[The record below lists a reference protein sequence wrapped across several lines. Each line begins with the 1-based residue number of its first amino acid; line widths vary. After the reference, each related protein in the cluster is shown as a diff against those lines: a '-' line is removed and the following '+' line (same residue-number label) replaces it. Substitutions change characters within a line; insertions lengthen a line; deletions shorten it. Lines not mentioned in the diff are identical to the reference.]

1 MSIDTIASTATA
13 ADTTQTPNDPD
24 ASGNTVELAN
34 LKNLIALQGKD
45 AGCTLSLRGKVV
57 LVCFLVNDGE
67 SKWDAA
73 AEAECVEMLKS
84 ASQNLMTASGLNKQ
98 ELQIAYAYKQVTVP
112 YVATRQIMDQVVADV
127 LRQFGH
133 KNVLDYQRHYEAKF
147 ARNEAVISFVF
158 NKDFRSYAHL
168 VARDGQNLDGPAPN
182 GEEFSIVSFTPG
194 DAYTNERTL
203 IHEMMHQFGAIDL
216 YYPEYLKFQAEKL
229 LPDSIMNG
237 GTVIDPLTRYVIGWD
252 EELAEDAKLF
262 LKAIE
267 NVTEEDIDHA
277 RREERRHDW

>member
-1 MSIDTIASTATA
+1 MSIDTIASAATA
-13 ADTTQTPNDPD
+13 ADTTETQNTPNT
-24 ASGNTVELAN
+24 TVELDKLN
-34 LKNLIALQGKD
+34 NLIALQGKN

-84 ASQNLMTASGLNKQ
+84 ASHNLMTASGLNKQ

-112 YVATRQIMDQVVADV
+112 YVATRQVMDQVVADV

-158 NKDFRSYAHL
+158 NKDFRSFAHL
-168 VARDGQNLDGPAPN
+168 ISRNGPDLESPAPN
-182 GEEFSIVSFTPG
+182 GEEYSIVSFTPG
-194 DAYTNERTL
+194 DAYANERTL

-229 LPDSIMNG
+229 LPDS
-237 GTVIDPLTRYVIGWD
+237 GTPAQGIRV
-252 EELAEDAKLF
+252 A
-262 LKAIE
+262 
-267 NVTEEDIDHA
+267 
-277 RREERRHDW
+277 